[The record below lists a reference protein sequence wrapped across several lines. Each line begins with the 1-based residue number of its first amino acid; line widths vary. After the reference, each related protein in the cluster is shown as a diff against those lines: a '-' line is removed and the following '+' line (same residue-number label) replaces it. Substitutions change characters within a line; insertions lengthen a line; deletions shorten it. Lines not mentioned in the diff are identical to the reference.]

1 VTRSRRIGCV
11 LLPFAAGYYLSYL
24 FRSINALIAADLTAE
39 LGLSAADLGLLTA
52 IYFLV
57 FAAAQ
62 IPCGILLDRHGP
74 RTLLSGLLLLAS
86 AGALLFALADTLM
99 SLLFARVLIGI
110 GVALAL
116 MGGFKAIVLWFPA
129 ERLALTNGWFVMLG
143 ALGAVT
149 ATAPADLLIAAVGWR
164 GLFAVLGGLSALA
177 ALLIVGVVPD
187 EDRRPMPAKAAAP
200 ALSAVYRDRR
210 FWRLAPLSSLA
221 IGTSWSLQG
230 LWAAPWLRDV
240 DGLDRTGVVGVL
252 SLMAIV
258 VSASGLALGI
268 AANHARRLGGKTEH
282 VLFFS
287 VALSLA
293 AQLALLLELPV
304 ATSLAWGAIAA
315 VGAATV
321 LSYAILADYYPKEI
335 SGRANAALNLL
346 HVGGAFALQALMGL
360 IIEQWP
366 VSGGHYPADAYK
378 SALGLVLGFELV
390 ALAWFCLPAARQVR
404 GQARGQAQGQA
415 WVDLGATDLTLPV
428 PGVVSLAARRAVG
441 DNPIAASLAST
452 PARVR
457 RDDDDV
463 SPERPS
469 ALLPLPPQSG
479 AEHRAKTPAAGRPTR
494 RTSATR

>member
-24 FRSINALIAADLTAE
+24 FRTINALIAADLTAE
-39 LGLSAADLGLLTA
+39 LGLTAADLGLLTA
-52 IYFLV
+52 VYFLV

-86 AGALLFALADTLM
+86 AGALLFALADTLVG
-99 SLLFARVLIGI
+99 LLFGRALIGA

-164 GLFAVLGGLSALA
+164 GLFAVLGALSALA
-177 ALLIVGVVPD
+177 ALLIVGIVPD
-187 EDRRPMPAKAAAP
+187 EDPQPMPSKRVAP
-200 ALSAVYRDRR
+200 ALFAIYRERR
-210 FWRLAPLSSLA
+210 FWRLAPLSSLG

-240 DGLDRTGVVGVL
+240 DGLDRTGVVAVL
-252 SLMAIV
+252 SIMAIV
-258 VSASGLALGI
+258 VSASGLALGL
-268 AANHARRLGGKTEH
+268 AANHLRRLGGKTEH
-282 VLFFS
+282 VLIAT
-287 VALSLA
+287 VGLSLS

-304 ATSLAWGAIAA
+304 AAGLAWSAIAA
-315 VGAATV
+315 AGAATV

-335 SGRANAALNLL
+335 SGQANAALNLL
-346 HVGGAFALQALMGL
+346 HVGGAFALQSLLGL
-360 IIEQWP
+360 IIQQWP
-366 VSGGHYPADAYK
+366 AEGGHYPPLAYK
-378 SALGLVLGFELV
+378 SAVGVVFAFELV
-390 ALAWFCLPAARQVR
+390 ALAWFFLWPARTSR
-404 GQARGQAQGQA
+404 RQA
-415 WVDLGATDLTLPV
+415 WVDLRVAASDV
-428 PGVVSLAARRAVG
+428 PAARVLSLTSSRNHTRNRSLVAPTSV
-441 DNPIAASLAST
+441 AAL
-452 PARVR
+452 PR
-457 RDDDDV
+457 RDEGNLT
-463 SPERPS
+463 PERRPEAPS
-469 ALLPLPPQSG
+469 LPPQSG
-479 AEHRAKTPAAGRPTR
+479 AAHRARTPGAGRPRR